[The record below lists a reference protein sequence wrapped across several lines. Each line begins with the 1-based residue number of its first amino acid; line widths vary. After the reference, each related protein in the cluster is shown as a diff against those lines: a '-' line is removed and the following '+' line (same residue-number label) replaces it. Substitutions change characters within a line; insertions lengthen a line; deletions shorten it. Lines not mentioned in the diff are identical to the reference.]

1 MLEINGL
8 HIRYAATHAVQGV
21 HFEVSG
27 NEVVCLL
34 GPNGAGKTSIL
45 RSISQLVPSDGV
57 IRYDGEDVAGVGTAE
72 LGRRGLIHVPEGRH
86 VFPTLT
92 VHENLRIGEIA
103 RSGRAAKYSVD
114 DVYNLFPKL
123 TAMRRRRGFALSG
136 GEQQMVALGR
146 ALIAAPRLLMLDEP
160 SLGLA
165 PAVVSAVYA
174 ALAEVATETP
184 ILLVEQNTSDALSLA
199 HRGHVLSEGQIVMSG
214 NSAELSDRSSILAGY
229 LGQADVENS

>member
-1 MLEINGL
+1 MLEVNGL
-8 HIRYAATHAVQGV
+8 HVRYTATHAVKGV
-21 HFEVSG
+21 SFEVSE

-45 RSISQLVPSDGV
+45 RSISQLAYCDGT
-57 IRYDGEDVAGVGTAE
+57 IRYDGDDVAGIGTPE

-103 RSGRAAKYSVD
+103 RAGRAAKYSLD
-114 DVYNLFPKL
+114 DVYDLFPKL
-123 TAMRRRRGFALSG
+123 TEMRKRRGFALSG

-165 PAVVSAVYA
+165 PAVVSAVYK

-184 ILLVEQNTSDALSLA
+184 ILLVEQNTTDALSLS
-199 HRGHVLSEGQIVMSG
+199 HRGYVLAEGHIVMSG
-214 NSAELSDRSSILAGY
+214 DCTDLSDRSSIMASY
-229 LGQADVENS
+229 LGQSDVENS